1 MANIKL
7 TIEYDGSE
15 YFGFQKQPDVPTIQG
30 RLEEAL
36 RQVVFLESPLYG
48 AGRTDAGVHA
58 RGQVVNFKAST
69 RVPVSRLPAA
79 LNARLP
85 SDIVIKQSELV
96 EDGFNARHD
105 ALKREY
111 CYYIINTPQKP
122 ALGRKYFYHYPL
134 ALDAE
139 AVHRACQILLGVHD
153 FSSFCRVE
161 EGKSYVREILEAS
174 CVRWVGEVV
183 IIRIVA
189 NAFAYMMM
197 RMLCGSL
204 LEVGRGRWTT
214 PYLKDV
220 MEARDNSLC
229 APALPSHG
237 LVLERITY

>member
-7 TIEYDGSE
+7 TVEYDGSE

-96 EDGFNARHD
+96 SETVSTPAMMPSSVNTAITSSIRPRSRPWAASTSITIRWPWMPRRCIGPAR
-105 ALKREY
+105 
-111 CYYIINTPQKP
+111 
-122 ALGRKYFYHYPL
+122 
-134 ALDAE
+134 
-139 AVHRACQILLGVHD
+139 
-153 FSSFCRVE
+153 SSW
-161 EGKSYVREILEAS
+161 GY
-174 CVRWVGEVV
+174 
-183 IIRIVA
+183 
-189 NAFAYMMM
+189 
-197 RMLCGSL
+197 
-204 LEVGRGRWTT
+204 TT
-214 PYLKDV
+214 FPHS
-220 MEARDNSLC
+220 A
-229 APALPSHG
+229 G
-237 LVLERITY
+237 